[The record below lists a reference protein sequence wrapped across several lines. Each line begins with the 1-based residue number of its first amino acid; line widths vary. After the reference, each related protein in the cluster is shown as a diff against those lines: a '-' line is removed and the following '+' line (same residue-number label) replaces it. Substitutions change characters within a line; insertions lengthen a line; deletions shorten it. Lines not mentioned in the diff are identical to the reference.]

1 VGVEELPTAVANAMT
16 KATHRAAGIVRDHR
30 GAVSLVVTGFGLRIV
45 WMLYAR
51 PEPVSDYQVYVAL
64 AENLL
69 DDGFFG
75 LDASSALWLPGYPA
89 FLSVVML
96 ISREV
101 LWLSF
106 VNVVL
111 STLACVLVYMVA
123 REVANGDG
131 IPVVAAGVC
140 ALTPGLVLYAPVLG
154 TEQLFIVLFLVAVL
168 LTMRI
173 RGTSPWIGI
182 GAGVVAG
189 LAALTRG
196 EMLFYLPV
204 LLAFIWF
211 TAGIDSISHRMRQCA
226 LLLAGVAIVLVP
238 WAVRN
243 AVVVD
248 AGLSLSTVGG
258 MNFYFGHRAD
268 GYGFTTE
275 VPWPLGDDIAANR
288 IGWKEGLAYVGGRPI
303 ALLESAR
310 DGTYAWLESPEY
322 ALIWSTGTPDEY
334 EFLVWDHRYIR
345 FEGVTRRL
353 LIISSAISLSLGAAA
368 FIAWRRWSVDLRI
381 LAAGVVSLNW
391 LGHAVLFFGH
401 PRFRYTVDTIAT
413 ILVAITIV
421 TLWNGS
427 GNGRRIRAS
436 ASYGD
441 SHGSD
446 AGVDG

>member
-1 VGVEELPTAVANAMT
+1 MT
-16 KATHRAAGIVRDHR
+16 KASDRAVDMVRLHR
-30 GAVSLVVTGFGLRIV
+30 GAVSVIVVGFGLRV
-45 WMLYAR
+45 AWMLYAR
-51 PEPVSDYQVYVAL
+51 PEPVSDYQVYFAL
-64 AENLL
+64 AETLL
-69 DDGFFG
+69 DNGFFG
-75 LDASSALWLPGYPA
+75 LDASSALWLPGYPSFLA
-89 FLSVVML
+89 FAML

-111 STLACVLVYMVA
+111 STLACLLVYMVT

-140 ALTPGLVLYAPVLG
+140 ALTPGLILYAPVLG
-154 TEQLFIVLFLVAVL
+154 TEQLFIVLFLIAVL

-173 RGTSPWIGI
+173 RGPSPWLGI

-226 LLLAGVAIVLVP
+226 LLLAGVAIVVVP

-258 MNFYFGHRAD
+258 MNFFFGHRAG
-268 GYGFTTE
+268 GYGFTTD
-275 VPWPLGDDIAANR
+275 VPWPLGDDIGANR
-288 IGWKEGLAYVGGRPI
+288 IGWKEGLAYVRERPI

-322 ALIWSTGTPDEY
+322 ALIWSTSTPDEH
-334 EFLVWDHRYIR
+334 EFLVWSHRYIR
-345 FEGVTRRL
+345 FEGLIRRV
-353 LIISSAISLSLGAAA
+353 LIISSALSLSLAAAA

-413 ILVAITIV
+413 ILVAITLV
-421 TLWNGS
+421 TLWKGS
-427 GNGRRIRAS
+427 GSGSRAGAS
-436 ASYGD
+436 ASYSD
-441 SHGSD
+441 PHGGD